1 MLEPIQGEAGV
12 IVPDDDYILNVKNI
26 CEKYN
31 VLMIADEVQ
40 TGLGRTGDLYTCK
53 SHGVKPDILC
63 LGKALSGG
71 FMPVSAVLADEH
83 VMKYMLPGTHGSTFG
98 GNPLGSSIASTAL
111 NIINDENLCEN
122 SRIIGRMF
130 RDSFRGH
137 KYSFIKNIRG
147 VGLMNAIEFD
157 SSETANKI
165 SNILL
170 TNKIFTKTTHE
181 TTLRFTQI
189 GRAHV

>member
-1 MLEPIQGEAGV
+1 
-12 IVPDDDYILNVKNI
+12 
-26 CEKYN
+26 
-31 VLMIADEVQ
+31 
-40 TGLGRTGDLYTCK
+40 
-53 SHGVKPDILC
+53 
-63 LGKALSGG
+63 
-71 FMPVSAVLADEH
+71 
-83 VMKYMLPGTHGSTFG
+83 
-98 GNPLGSSIASTAL
+98 
-111 NIINDENLCEN
+111 
-122 SRIIGRMF
+122 MF

-181 TTLRFTQI
+181 TTLRFTPPLIIKDYQMNDALEKI
-189 GRAHV
+189 HKSLSIMN